1 MPLLNTEA
9 VTLRRRR
16 TRDADALVTLWGR
29 TCGKIVAST
38 RSVLKSSSR
47 FAGITQPFNRLQ
59 VILYAKYDDQDI
71 WTLTQASLMESFDV
85 IQSDLNRISYTSHLI
100 EWIDALSGEFQSSER
115 IWGLL
120 LDIFNQWNQNPPRI
134 EDLSYYQ
141 LHLLIDAGLQPQI
154 GQCRNCQ
161 RSSSHVWFY
170 RVQDGGFLCDACGR
184 DGIRMS
190 GGSVEILRRLSEN
203 SRLPSSIRMSNSQ
216 KEEIQKLLQN
226 HGLYYSGL
234 QSRSIQYRDFLS
246 QKSMSSS
253 SLQAVE
259 PVEDTSS

>member
-16 TRDADALVTLWGR
+16 MRDADALVALWGR

-47 FAGITQPFNRLQ
+47 YAGVTQPFNRLQ

-71 WTLTQASLMESFDV
+71 WTLTQASLVESFDA
-85 IQSDLNRISYTSHLI
+85 IQNDLNRISCASHLI

-115 IWGLL
+115 IWTLL
-120 LDIFNQWNQNPPRI
+120 LDMLNQWNKNPPRI
-134 EDLSYYQ
+134 EELSYYQ

-154 GQCRNCQ
+154 GHCRNCQ
-161 RSSSHVWFY
+161 RTSSRVWFY
-170 RVQDGGFLCDACGR
+170 RVQDGGILCDACGR
-184 DGIRMS
+184 DGIRLS
-190 GGSVEILRRLSEN
+190 GGSIEILRRLSDN
-203 SRLPSSIRMSNSQ
+203 TRFPSSIRMSNPQ

-234 QSRSIQYRDFLS
+234 QSRSIQYHDFLLE
-246 QKSMSSS
+246 KSLSSS
-253 SLQAVE
+253 SHRAIEMVE
-259 PVEDTSS
+259 ESS